1 MVNTIWKENF
11 LIMCSKLC
19 LNARDSGHFAQLL
32 LICRNYSLQTLC
44 GAPHNVCNDNGIAE
58 NLPLNRML
66 GDYDIIHGTFFV
78 CGLTRD
84 DFTGSSSVN
93 PAFTTI
99 IGLCVAN
106 SFTALS
112 GCLLAQSQ
120 RSVNIDI
127 GTGMVT
133 IALASLLIGGVFLGR
148 KKMPLRI
155 FGMVLGAFIFRL
167 IYTIALRFDM
177 PAFMLKFVSS
187 VIVIAAIATPYFKKQ
202 LPLLKRRIQTR
213 SGRRKADA

>member
-84 DFTGSSSVN
+84 DFTDLTPKQMKHYEEMYHDPQLFFLLGK
-93 PAFTTI
+93 T
-99 IGLCVAN
+99 LCVEH
-106 SFTALS
+106 TTPE
-112 GCLLAQSQ
+112 GYAQ
-120 RSVNIDI
+120 
-127 GTGMVT
+127 
-133 IALASLLIGGVFLGR
+133 
-148 KKMPLRI
+148 
-155 FGMVLGAFIFRL
+155 
-167 IYTIALRFDM
+167 
-177 PAFMLKFVSS
+177 FMQ
-187 VIVIAAIATPYFKKQ
+187 ATRQPPRQ
-202 LPLLKRRIQTR
+202 EQEC
-213 SGRRKADA
+213 

>member
-78 CGLTRD
+78 CGLTSN
-84 DFTGSSSVN
+84 DFTDLT
-93 PAFTTI
+93 PQA
-99 IGLCVAN
+99 
-106 SFTALS
+106 
-112 GCLLAQSQ
+112 
-120 RSVNIDI
+120 DE
-127 GTGMVT
+127 
-133 IALASLLIGGVFLGR
+133 
-148 KKMPLRI
+148 
-155 FGMVLGAFIFRL
+155 
-167 IYTIALRFDM
+167 ALRRNVPR
-177 PAFMLKFVSS
+177 PAAVFPAGQDPVCGTHYAGRLRSIHAGNK
-187 VIVIAAIATPYFKKQ
+187 AAPAPRTGALI
-202 LPLLKRRIQTR
+202 
-213 SGRRKADA
+213 